1 MPQPDGPGSLFT
13 WKVAMRPMI
22 GRTIMAAALGAAVL
36 GLALTTGTAAEASTT
51 PLLGVITGTPQTFES
66 ATGLVPNINTCYLVW
81 GNPISGHCRII
92 SGSQLLVEIGEPG
105 QGDVPSLPDIAAGDA
120 DSWLDSLAS
129 SLEALPLQAAVSFDA
144 EANQAYPAVVPSQYI
159 AAFDHVASIM
169 HSYDLLSFYQVA
181 QDQSYTV
188 PVSTLW
194 PGAAYVDYTAIDG
207 YYGQVASADDWT
219 YQTVFGNTI
228 DELQALSSDPTEITE
243 AGVPADVPSSDG
255 TQASLITQM
264 LAGAQAQPGVAGIMY
279 FDQYTWDID
288 ANSQALA
295 NYQAGIAGW

>member
-1 MPQPDGPGSLFT
+1 
-13 WKVAMRPMI
+13 MRPKT
-22 GRTIMAAALGAAVL
+22 GRLIAGAALGTAILA
-36 GLALTTGTAAEASTT
+36 GALTAGTPAKASTT

-105 QGDVPSLPDIAAGDA
+105 QGSVPSLPDIAAGDA
-120 DSWLDSLAS
+120 DSWLDSLGAS
-129 SLEALPLQAAVSFDA
+129 LGALSPQAAVSFDA
-144 EANQAYPAVVPSQYI
+144 EANQADPAVVPSQYI
-159 AAFDHVASIM
+159 AAFDHVATIM
-169 HSYDLLSFYQVA
+169 QSYNLLTFYQVA

-207 YYGQVASADDWT
+207 YYGQVPTADDWT

-228 DELQALSSDPTEITE
+228 DQLQALSSDPTEITE
-243 AGVPADVPSSDG
+243 AGVPADVPAADG

-288 ANSQALA
+288 NNPQALA
-295 NYQAGIAGW
+295 NYAAGIAGW